1 MLRVII
7 IEDEAPLAAGLAAS
21 LRKLRPDIQIVATAA
36 DVQQAVD
43 AIQGHLDIDLV
54 FADIRLGD
62 GYSFDVFDK
71 VRTDAM
77 IVFTTAY
84 DEYALKAFDYD
95 CIDYLLKPYDFKD
108 LEDALGRY
116 EKRMPSTHVDDS
128 RRIASQLFS
137 GNKAFRSR
145 LKLDRVDSTIII
157 ATQDIC
163 YVEYDLGNVKVFC
176 RNGLYGTTPLSL
188 TKLAE
193 ELDPAIFLKVSRTHI
208 VNLGEIMMIKPTL
221 RRSKTLSLKEP
232 YDNVNI
238 TVTSEMIREVKL
250 RMKLEYI

>member
-36 DVQQAVD
+36 GVQEAVD
-43 AIQGHLDIDLV
+43 AIRKHPDIDLV

-95 CIDYLLKPYDFKD
+95 CIDYLLKPIDLKD
-108 LEDALGRY
+108 LEDALDRY
-116 EKRMPSTHVDDS
+116 EKRVPVTHVADS
-128 RRIASQLFS
+128 RRIASHLYS
-137 GNKAFRSR
+137 GEKVFRSR
-145 LKLDRVDSTIII
+145 LKLDRVDSTFIVE
-157 ATQDIC
+157 TQDIC

-176 RNGLYGTTPLSL
+176 RNGMYGTTTLSL
-188 TKLAE
+188 TKLAT
-193 ELDPAIFLKVSRTHI
+193 ELDPAQFIKVSRTHI
-208 VNLGEIMMIKPTL
+208 VNLKEVLMIKPTL
-221 RRSKTLSLKEP
+221 RRNKTLVLKEP
-232 YDNVNI
+232 YGSVSI
-238 TVTSEMIREVKL
+238 SVTSEMIRELKQRL
-250 RMKLEYI
+250 GFG

>member
-7 IEDEAPLAAGLAAS
+7 IEDETPLAAGLAAS
-21 LRKLRPDIQIVATAA
+21 LRKLRPDIQIVATAGS
-36 DVQQAVD
+36 VQQAVD
-43 AIQGHLDIDLV
+43 AIQEHPDIDLV

-95 CIDYLLKPYDFKD
+95 CIDYLLKPYDHKD

-116 EKRMPSTHVDDS
+116 EKRLPATHVDDS
-128 RRIASQLFS
+128 RRVASRLFA
-137 GNKAFRSR
+137 GYKTYRSR
-145 LKLDRVDSTIII
+145 LELNRIDSTIII
-157 ATQDIC
+157 DTQDIC

-176 RNGLYGTTPLSL
+176 RNGMYGTSSLSL

-193 ELDPAIFLKVSRTHI
+193 ELDPAHFLKVSRTHI
-208 VNLGEIMMIKPTL
+208 VNLGEILMIKPTL
-221 RRSKTLSLKEP
+221 RRSKTLTLKKP
-232 YDNVNI
+232 YENI
-238 TVTSEMIREVKL
+238 GIKVTSEMIRELKQ
-250 RMKLEYI
+250 RMDLG

>member
-36 DVQQAVD
+36 GVQEAVD
-43 AIQGHLDIDLV
+43 AIRRHPDIDLV

-62 GYSFDVFDK
+62 GDSFEVFDK

-95 CIDYLLKPYDFKD
+95 CIDYLLKPIDLKD
-108 LEDALGRY
+108 LEDALERY
-116 EKRMPSTHVDDS
+116 EKRAPVTHVTDS
-128 RRIASQLFS
+128 RRIASQLYS
-137 GNKAFRSR
+137 GEKVFRSR
-145 LKLDRVDSTIII
+145 LKLDRVDSTVIVE
-157 ATQDIC
+157 TQDIC

-176 RNGLYGTTPLSL
+176 RNGMYGTTTLSL
-188 TKLAE
+188 TKLAT
-193 ELDPAIFLKVSRTHI
+193 ELDPAQFIKVSRTHI
-208 VNLGEIMMIKPTL
+208 VNLAEVLMIKPTL
-221 RRSKTLSLKEP
+221 RRNKTLVLKEP
-232 YDNVNI
+232 YGNVSI
-238 TVTSEMIREVKL
+238 SVTSEMIRELKQ
-250 RMKLEYI
+250 RMELG

>member
-21 LRKLRPDIQIVATAA
+21 LLKLRPDIQIVATAA
-36 DVQQAVD
+36 GVQEAVD
-43 AIQGHLDIDLV
+43 AIRRHPDIDLV

-95 CIDYLLKPYDFKD
+95 CIDYLLKPIDLKD
-108 LEDALGRY
+108 LEDALDRY
-116 EKRMPSTHVDDS
+116 EKRVPVTHVADS
-128 RRIASQLFS
+128 RRIASHLYS
-137 GNKAFRSR
+137 GEKVFRSR
-145 LKLDRVDSTIII
+145 LKLDRVDSTFIVE
-157 ATQDIC
+157 TQDIC

-176 RNGLYGTTPLSL
+176 RNGMYGTTTLSL
-188 TKLAE
+188 TKLAT
-193 ELDPAIFLKVSRTHI
+193 ELDPAQFIKVSRTHI
-208 VNLGEIMMIKPTL
+208 VNLKEVLMIKPTL
-221 RRSKTLSLKEP
+221 RRNKTLVLKEP
-232 YDNVNI
+232 YGSVSI
-238 TVTSEMIREVKL
+238 SVTSEMIRELKQRL
-250 RMKLEYI
+250 GFG

>member
-43 AIQGHLDIDLV
+43 AIQGHPDIDLV

-71 VRTDAM
+71 IRTDAM

-95 CIDYLLKPYDFKD
+95 CIDYLLKPYDLKD
-108 LEDALGRY
+108 LEDALVRY
-116 EKRMPSTHVDDS
+116 GKRIPSTHVDDS
-128 RRIASQLFS
+128 RRVASQLFS
-137 GNKAFRSR
+137 GNKTFRSR

-157 ATQDIC
+157 DTQDIC

-176 RNGLYGTTPLSL
+176 RNGMYGTTPLSL
-188 TKLAE
+188 TRLAE
-193 ELDPAIFLKVSRTHI
+193 ELDPALFFKVSRTHI

-221 RRSKTLSLKEP
+221 RRSKTLVLKEP
-232 YDNVNI
+232 YDHVSI
-238 TVTSEMIREVKL
+238 TVTSEIIRELKQ
-250 RMKLEYI
+250 RMGLES

>member
-36 DVQQAVD
+36 GVQEAVD
-43 AIQGHLDIDLV
+43 AIRKHPDIDLV

-62 GYSFDVFDK
+62 GYSFDVFDQ

-95 CIDYLLKPYDFKD
+95 CIDYLLKPYDLKD

-116 EKRMPSTHVDDS
+116 EKRVPSTHVEDS
-128 RRIASQLFS
+128 KRVASRLFA
-137 GNKAFRSR
+137 GHKTFRSR
-145 LKLDRVDSTIII
+145 LELNRIDSTIIVD
-157 ATQDIC
+157 TRDIC

-176 RNGLYGTTPLSL
+176 RNGMYGTTPLSL
-188 TKLAE
+188 TRLAA
-193 ELDPAIFLKVSRTHI
+193 ELDPADFIKVSRTHI
-208 VNLGEIMMIKPTL
+208 VNLAEVLMIKPTL
-221 RRSKTLSLKEP
+221 RRNKNLVLKEP
-232 YDNVNI
+232 YENVNI
-238 TVTSEMIREVKL
+238 TVTSEMIREL
-250 RMKLEYI
+250 RQRMDLRRI